1 MALKR
6 RRKSIPTHLPVLAV
20 LAATAVGCTT
30 SSDGAEKSADAAD
43 TSSGTAAA
51 TAETAHN
58 TLTDEERAEG
68 WRLLFDG
75 ESLAGWRGYE
85 SQTPPEGWRAEDG
98 TLHRFG
104 SGGDIMTVDEY
115 EDFVLDLDWKISEGG
130 NSGIFYRAVTGLP
143 HIYTGAPEMQVL
155 DDANHPDGQNP
166 LTSAGS
172 VFAVYPAPRGIV
184 RPAGEWNH
192 AQIIVDGNDVEQWLN
207 GKLIVHYELGSPAW
221 KRHVADSKFADVP
234 EYGAAREGHI
244 GLQDHGDE
252 VWFRDIKLRELTDDE
267 GA

>member
-1 MALKR
+1 MSLKPGRMPAL
-6 RRKSIPTHLPVLAV
+6 TLLTLGVLAGGGCT
-20 LAATAVGCTT
+20 ASSSAGESGNGGDGEAAVGQ
-30 SSDGAEKSADAAD
+30 SAG
-43 TSSGTAAA
+43 SP
-51 TAETAHN
+51 AHN
-58 TLTDEERAEG
+58 ALSEEERAAG

-75 ESLAGWRGYE
+75 ETLAGWRAYE
-85 SQTPPEGWRAEDG
+85 SPTPPEGWRAEDG
-98 TLHRFG
+98 TLHLFA
-104 SGGDIMTVDEY
+104 SGGDIMTADEF

-130 NSGIFYRAVTGLP
+130 NSGILYRAVTGLP

-155 DDANHPDGQNP
+155 DDAHHPDGQNP

-172 VFAVYPAPRGIV
+172 VYAIYPAPPGIV

-192 AQIIVDGNDVEQWLN
+192 VRIIVNGNDVEHWLN
-207 GKLIVHYELGSPAW
+207 GELIVQYELGSPAW
-221 KRHVADSKFADVP
+221 KRRVADSKFADVP

-252 VWFRDIKLRELTDDE
+252 VWFRDIKVRELADDE

>member
-1 MALKR
+1 MKCRQMSLPA
-6 RRKSIPTHLPVLAV
+6 HLAI
-20 LAATAVGCTT
+20 LAAAVAGCTT
-30 SSDGAEKSADAAD
+30 SSDRADGSADDAEA
-43 TSSGTAAA
+43 TAVA
-51 TAETAHN
+51 TAETPHN

-85 SQTPPEGWRAEDG
+85 SETPPEGWRAEDG
-98 TLHRFG
+98 TLHRFA

-130 NSGIFYRAVTGLP
+130 NSGIFYRVMTGLP

-155 DDANHPDGQNP
+155 DDAHHPDGQNP

-172 VFAVYPAPRGIV
+172 VFGVYPAPRGIV

-192 AQIIVDGNDVEQWLN
+192 AQIIVNGNDVEHWLN
-207 GKLIVHYELGSPAW
+207 GRILVQYELGSPAW
-221 KRHVADSKFADVP
+221 RRHVDDSKFADVP
-234 EYGAAREGHI
+234 EYGAAKKGYI